1 MAQDR
6 NEILD
11 ETQGQQPEQSTANE
25 SGIQEDIFTEIF
37 GGPAVEE
44 FVATDTS
51 QQQPDNQEVAPSDS
65 VPVNEDPRSDD
76 SQFQYWQSQADK
88 RQAEVD
94 LLKEQVAQLSEQKIQ
109 PEAQVQKETEVS
121 KPVKPRK
128 PAGFS
133 HSEALDDPESDSAK
147 YLSQKDQYVDDLAD
161 YMEHTENQRQQSA
174 VMQEKERQVALRNQQ
189 VMSDLQTRHSYSA
202 AEAADFIEV
211 MNDPSSMS
219 LDNLVQLHKIRRG
232 ARTQAGVSQAQV
244 QRQAQV
250 QQKVAEMDNRQKNL
264 TVPQPLGVQSG
275 ASVQSST
282 KVEDQM
288 MDSMIQNHK
297 KRNPFG

>member
-1 MAQDR
+1 MAQDK

-51 QQQPDNQEVAPSDS
+51 QQQPDNQGVEPSES

-76 SQFQYWQSQADK
+76 GQFQYWQSQADK
-88 RQAEVD
+88 KQVEVD
-94 LLKEQVAQLSEQKIQ
+94 LLKEQVAQLTEKRIQ
-109 PEAQVQKETEVS
+109 PEAQVEKETEVS

-133 HSEALDDPESDSAK
+133 HSEALDDPESESAK
-147 YLSQKDQYVDDLAD
+147 YLSHRDNYVDDLAN
-161 YMEHTENQRQQSA
+161 YMEVQDARRAEAAQIDEQQ
-174 VMQEKERQVALRNQQ
+174 RQVALRNQH
-189 VMSDLQTRHSYSA
+189 VMSALQTKHAYSA
-202 AEAADFIEV
+202 ADAADFINV

-219 LDNLVQLHKIRRG
+219 LDNLVHLHQMRRG
-232 ARTQAGVSQAQV
+232 QRTEVNPNV
-244 QRQAQV
+244 QKRQQRVAK
-250 QQKVAEMDNRQKNL
+250 KVELMYNRQNNL
-264 TVPQPLGVQSG
+264 SVPQPLGVQSG

>member
-51 QQQPDNQEVAPSDS
+51 QQQPDNQEVEPSES
-65 VPVNEDPRSDD
+65 VPVNEDPRNDD

-94 LLKEQVAQLSEQKIQ
+94 LLKEQVAQLSEKRIQ
-109 PEAQVQKETEVS
+109 PEAQVEKETEIS

-133 HSEALDDPESDSAK
+133 HSEALK
-147 YLSQKDQYVDDLAD
+147 YLTQRDNYVDDLAN
-161 YMEHTENQRQQSA
+161 YMEVQDARRAEAAQIDEQQRQI
-174 VMQEKERQVALRNQQ
+174 ALRNQH
-189 VMSDLQTRHSYSA
+189 VMSELQTKHAYSA
-202 AEAADFIEV
+202 ADAADFINV

-219 LDNLVQLHKIRRG
+219 LDNLVQLHQMRRG
-232 ARTQAGVSQAQV
+232 QRTEVNPNV
-244 QRQAQV
+244 QKRQQRVAK
-250 QQKVAEMDNRQKNL
+250 KVELMDNRQNNL
-264 TVPQPLGVQSG
+264 SVPQPLGVQSG

-288 MDSMIQNHK
+288 MDSMIANHK